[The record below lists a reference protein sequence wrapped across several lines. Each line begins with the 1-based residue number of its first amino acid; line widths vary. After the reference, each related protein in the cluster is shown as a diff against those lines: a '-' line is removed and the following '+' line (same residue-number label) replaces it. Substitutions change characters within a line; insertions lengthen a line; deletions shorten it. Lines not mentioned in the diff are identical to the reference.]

1 MEAAIRLYLDENL
14 NPKIAE
20 QLQQRGVDAVSVRDL
35 GTLGDEDIN
44 HLQRAKEMGCVLVT
58 SDVDFLKFAA
68 EGIEHLGIIFGV
80 QQNHSIGD
88 WVKGLELICFVFSP
102 GEMRNHV
109 EYL

>member
-14 NPKIAE
+14 NPRIAE

-35 GTLGDEDIN
+35 GALGDEDIN
-44 HLQRAKEMGCVLVT
+44 HLQRAKEMRRVLVT

-68 EGIEHLGIIFGV
+68 ERVEHLGIIFGV
-80 QQNHSIGD
+80 QRNHSIGD

-102 GEMRNHV
+102 EEMRNHV